1 MTSQWSHAALTKYYG
16 FCFTKETP
24 RTENLDIKFSFA
36 MSFHMS
42 LYSLEGPVSLS
53 ERGMDSFTPSPLDR
67 RQLRSVMQ
75 EFFSFHLIMRHDEKY
90 VYIYVSVII
99 IIIISNCGMSFSMI

>member
-1 MTSQWSHAALTKYYG
+1 
-16 FCFTKETP
+16 
-24 RTENLDIKFSFA
+24 
-36 MSFHMS
+36 MSFHML

-53 ERGMDSFTPSPLDR
+53 ERGLDSFTPSPLDR
-67 RQLRSVMQ
+67 RQLGSVMQ
-75 EFFSFHLIMRHDEKY
+75 KFFSFHLIIRHDDKY

>member
-1 MTSQWSHAALTKYYG
+1 
-16 FCFTKETP
+16 
-24 RTENLDIKFSFA
+24 
-36 MSFHMS
+36 MSFHML
-42 LYSLEGPVSLS
+42 LYSLDGPVSLN

-75 EFFSFHLIMRHDEKY
+75 EFLSFHLMRHDEKY

>member
-1 MTSQWSHAALTKYYG
+1 MTSQSSHAVLTKYYG

-24 RTENLDIKFSFA
+24 RTENLDIRSSFA
-36 MSFHMS
+36 MSFHML
-42 LYSLEGPVSLS
+42 LYSMESPVSLS
-53 ERGMDSFTPSPLDR
+53 ERGLDSSTPSPLDR

-75 EFFSFHLIMRHDEKY
+75 EFFSFHLIMRNDEKY

-99 IIIISNCGMSFSMI
+99 IILISNCGMSFSMI

>member
-1 MTSQWSHAALTKYYG
+1 
-16 FCFTKETP
+16 
-24 RTENLDIKFSFA
+24 
-36 MSFHMS
+36 MSFHMLS
-42 LYSLEGPVSLS
+42 YSLEGPVSLS
-53 ERGMDSFTPSPLDR
+53 ERGLDSSTPSPLDR

-75 EFFSFHLIMRHDEKY
+75 EFFSFHLKMRHDKKY

>member
-1 MTSQWSHAALTKYYG
+1 MTKYYG

-53 ERGMDSFTPSPLDR
+53 ERGMDSFTPSHLDR
-67 RQLRSVMQ
+67 RQLQSVMQ

-90 VYIYVSVII
+90 VYIFVSVII
-99 IIIISNCGMSFSMI
+99 IIIITN